1 MSNWT
6 RRHIFRGVA
15 ALPTLPLL
23 LMNRVTAAAARQAN
37 SANAETSNSPGAST
51 LARRI
56 KAPTPLLHTTDLYR
70 PHLDPDDHWDL
81 ATGYA
86 LSRKGDLDLIGVMTD
101 NPQNFEEFPER
112 LKAVMQFFDAGMHVD
127 RSPDIAA
134 VALLNYLTDNAVPV
148 TTGTLWPGK
157 PGEKVRAE
165 HLPKELHGVRMLL
178 NSLRRS
184 SRPVAIMIGGS
195 CQDVAIA
202 GRLEPKLFAEKCAGI
217 YLNVGV
223 GSQNPTDQSID
234 GELEWNVSLNRGA
247 YATIFELPCPIYWMP
262 CFTKFSDAR
271 DLLVGEYGTCWS
283 FKYKDVFPYLSNHM
297 QAYFSYVLTKE
308 SGTNW
313 LTYLLDPNSVSAAQ
327 QFFDRTKGMWSTAA
341 FVHAAGQVVTV
352 DGEVLAAEAAGE
364 RAAYEFVPVNVRCD
378 ENGITSWQKV
388 NGPANRYIF
397 RVRDQSK
404 YSSAMTAALKVML
417 LELP

>member
-23 LMNRVTAAAARQAN
+23 LMNKATVASATPAN
-37 SANAETSNSPGAST
+37 SAIVEANNSPGVST
-51 LARRI
+51 SARPI

-70 PHLDPDDHWDL
+70 PHLDADDHWDL

-86 LSRKGDLDLIGVMTD
+86 LARKGDLELMGVLTD
-101 NPQNFEEFPER
+101 NPENFEEFPER

-127 RSPDIAA
+127 RSPDVAA
-134 VALLNYLTDNAVPV
+134 VALLNYLTDSAVPV

-157 PGEKVRAE
+157 PGEKVRVE
-165 HLPKELHGVRMLL
+165 HLPKELHGVQMLL

-223 GSQNPTDQSID
+223 GSQNPNDQSID

-247 YATIFELPCPIYWMP
+247 
-262 CFTKFSDAR
+262 
-271 DLLVGEYGTCWS
+271 
-283 FKYKDVFPYLSNHM
+283 
-297 QAYFSYVLTKE
+297 
-308 SGTNW
+308 
-313 LTYLLDPNSVSAAQ
+313 
-327 QFFDRTKGMWSTAA
+327 
-341 FVHAAGQVVTV
+341 
-352 DGEVLAAEAAGE
+352 
-364 RAAYEFVPVNVRCD
+364 
-378 ENGITSWQKV
+378 
-388 NGPANRYIF
+388 
-397 RVRDQSK
+397 
-404 YSSAMTAALKVML
+404 
-417 LELP
+417 

>member
-1 MSNWT
+1 
-6 RRHIFRGVA
+6 
-15 ALPTLPLL
+15 
-23 LMNRVTAAAARQAN
+23 MNRVTAAAARQAN

>member
-6 RRHIFRGVA
+6 RRHVFRGVA
-15 ALPTLPLL
+15 ALPTLPLF
-23 LMNRVTAAAARQAN
+23 LMNKMAAAAARQAN
-37 SANAETSNSPGAST
+37 AVDADASNSSGAST
-51 LARRI
+51 SGRP
-56 KAPTPLLHTTDLYR
+56 KVPTPLLHTTDLYR

-86 LSRKGDLDLIGVMTD
+86 LARKGDLELIGILTD
-101 NPQNFEEFPER
+101 NPLNFEESPER
-112 LKAVMQFFDAGMHVD
+112 LKVVMQFFDSGIHVD
-127 RSPDIAA
+127 RSPDVAA
-134 VALLNYLTDNAVPV
+134 VALLNYLTDKAVPI

-178 NSLRRS
+178 DSLRRS

-202 GRLEPKLFAEKCAGI
+202 GRLDPKLFAAKCAGI

-223 GSQNPTDQSID
+223 GSQDPNDQSID

-283 FKYKDVFPYLSNHM
+283 FKYKDVFPYLSKHM
-297 QAYFSYVLTKE
+297 QAYFSYVLNKE
-308 SGTNW
+308 SGSKW
-313 LTYLLDPNSVSAAQ
+313 LTYLLDPNSVLAAQ
-327 QFFDRTKGMWSTAA
+327 QFFDTKKGMWSTAA
-341 FVHAAGQVVTV
+341 FVHASGQVVTV
-352 DGEVLAAEAAGE
+352 DGDVQLVEVAGE
-364 RAAYEFVPVNVRCD
+364 RAAYEFVPVNVHCD
-378 ENGITSWQKV
+378 DNGITHWQRAD
-388 NGPANRYIF
+388 GPTGRYIF

-404 YSSAMTAALKVML
+404 YSGAMTAALKVVL
-417 LELP
+417 QELP